1 MAVLLFPLVAGA
13 TLLKENP
20 TSSEIVS
27 YLMIL
32 EKLAVIFKSL
42 GLISGELSSD
52 HRSYSTRF

>member
-13 TLLKENP
+13 TSHKENP
-20 TSSEIVS
+20 TSFEIVS

-32 EKLAVIFKSL
+32 EKLAVIFKYL

-52 HRSYSTRF
+52 RRSYSTRF